1 VGNRARYLAQVAAV
15 AAAYYGTAKLGLDLA
30 FATTSVTAIWPPTGI
45 ALAALVLGGPRLWP
59 GVAVGALL
67 ANVDTGVP
75 AVTVL
80 GITAGNTL
88 EALVGAWLL
97 RHVAG
102 FRPALE
108 TVRDVLA
115 LVLFGAVLST
125 MVSATVGVSSLLIGD
140 EIAFADL
147 PSVWRTWWLGDM
159 GGDLIVAPALLVA
172 ATTRRHIDR
181 PPGSSVEAVVLLA
194 TLTAMSVFVFTQET
208 TVIYMLF
215 PFLIWGAL
223 RFWQPGAAGASLVAA
238 AAATY
243 FTSQGEGPWADLGPD
258 ERLLLAQSFV
268 AVAGISAL
276 LLAAVTRQRSSAV
289 RASQRM
295 AETLQDSLLAPG
307 LPRLPD
313 IETAAYYRAAG
324 RDQRV
329 GGDFYDLFQAGDG
342 SWALTIGDVCGKGS
356 RAAAMTALARYTLRA
371 VAAREQ
377 RPSRVLSL
385 LNEAIV
391 WQRGGE
397 ELCSAA
403 YVRVDLGGPIAE
415 LTVSSG
421 GHPLPIVVRADGDVE
436 QVGESGVLLGVEPEI
451 RLSEHRVV
459 LHPGD
464 ALVLY
469 TDGLTDA
476 FAPHHIVSVPEL
488 KGVLAACAGLSPG
501 EIVKRVERELLA
513 GSRRAPRDD
522 VAVVSLRLAPAA
534 ARAEP
539 QQRPTATVGE
549 IEWAGAVSQ
558 RLSSSPQR

>member
-1 VGNRARYLAQVAAV
+1 
-15 AAAYYGTAKLGLDLA
+15 
-30 FATTSVTAIWPPTGI
+30 
-45 ALAALVLGGPRLWP
+45 
-59 GVAVGALL
+59 
-67 ANVDTGVP
+67 
-75 AVTVL
+75 
-80 GITAGNTL
+80 
-88 EALVGAWLL
+88 VGAWLL
-97 RHVAG
+97 RRVAN

-115 LVLFGAVLST
+115 LVVFGAVLST
-125 MVSATVGVSSLLIGD
+125 MVSATVGVSSLLAGN
-140 EIAFADL
+140 EIDLADV

-159 GGDLIVAPALLVA
+159 GGDLIVAPAILVA
-172 ATTRRHIDR
+172 ASNRRRIDR
-181 PPGSSVEAVVLLA
+181 PPGSLVEAAALLA
-194 TLTAMSVFVFTQET
+194 AVVGMSVFVFSQET
-208 TVIYMLF
+208 ALSYLLIPV
-215 PFLIWGAL
+215 LIWAAL
-223 RFWQPGAAGASLVAA
+223 RFWQPGAVAASLIAA

-243 FTSQGEGPWADLGPD
+243 FTSNDQGPWMNLGED

-276 LLAAVTRQRSSAV
+276 VLAAITRQRANAE

-295 AETLQDSLLAPG
+295 AATLQDSLLAPS
-307 LPRLPD
+307 LPRLPA

-391 WQRGGE
+391 WQLGGE

-403 YVRVDLGGPIAE
+403 YLRLDLGGPTAE
-415 LTVSSG
+415 LTISSG

-436 QVGESGVLLGVEPEI
+436 QVGESGVLLGVDPEI
-451 RLSEHRVV
+451 DLSEHRIA
-459 LHPGD
+459 LRPGD
-464 ALVLY
+464 SLVLY

-488 KGVLAACAGLSPG
+488 KGVLAACAGLAPE
-501 EIVKRVERELLA
+501 EIVRRVEGELLA

-522 VAVVSLRLAPAA
+522 VAVISLRLAPAA
-534 ARAEP
+534 SRAEP
-539 QQRPTATVGE
+539 QQRPGAAVGE
-549 IEWAGAVSQ
+549 IEWAGAASEP
-558 RLSSSPQR
+558 LSS

>member
-1 VGNRARYLAQVAAV
+1 MAGKRARYTAQVAAI
-15 AAAYYGTAKLGLDLA
+15 AAAYYATAKVGLDLA

-59 GVAVGALL
+59 GVALGAFL

-75 AVTVL
+75 AITVL
-80 GITAGNTL
+80 GITLGNTL
-88 EALVGAWLL
+88 EALAGAWLL
-97 RHVAG
+97 KRLAD

-115 LVLFGAVLST
+115 LVAFGAVLST
-125 MVSATVGVSSLLIGD
+125 MISASVGVSSLLLGNEIGFGD
-140 EIAFADL
+140 V
-147 PSVWRTWWLGDM
+147 PTVWRTWWLGDM
-159 GGDLIVAPALLVA
+159 GGDLIVAPALLVI
-172 ATTRRHIDR
+172 ATTRRRTDR
-181 PPGSSVEAVVLLA
+181 PQGSPIEAVALTA
-194 TLTAMSVFVFTQET
+194 GLTAMSIFAFAQDTAVF
-208 TVIYMLF
+208 YLLF
-215 PFLIWGAL
+215 PFLIWAAL
-223 RFWQPGAAGASLVAA
+223 RFWQPGAAAASLIAA
-238 AAATY
+238 AAAVY
-243 FTSQGEGPWADLGPD
+243 FTSRGQGPWADYGPD

-276 LLAAVTRQRSSAV
+276 LLAAVTRQRRNAE
-289 RASQRM
+289 RAAQRM
-295 AETLQDSLLAPG
+295 AATLQDSLLAPD

-313 IETAAYYRAAG
+313 VETAAYYRAAG

-371 VAAREQ
+371 VASREH

-397 ELCSAA
+397 ELCTVT
-403 YVRVDLGGPIAE
+403 YVRLDLGGPTAE
-415 LTVSSG
+415 LTVSSS

-436 QVGESGVLLGVEPEI
+436 QVGEPGLLLGVEPEVYP
-451 RLSEHRVV
+451 SEIGVV

-488 KGVLAACAGLSPG
+488 KGVLAACAGLSPK
-501 EIVKRVERELLA
+501 EIVERVERELLA

-534 ARAEP
+534 RRAGP
-539 QQRPTATVGE
+539 QQRSDAAVGE
-549 IEWAGAVSQ
+549 IEWADAAS
-558 RLSSSPQR
+558 

>member
-1 VGNRARYLAQVAAV
+1 MAGTRARYLAQVLAV
-15 AAAYYGTAKLGLDLA
+15 AAAYFATAKIGLDLA

-59 GVAVGALL
+59 GVALGAFL
-67 ANVDTGVP
+67 ANVDTGVSTL
-75 AVTVL
+75 TVL
-80 GITAGNTL
+80 GITTGNTL
-88 EALVGAWLL
+88 EALAGAWLL
-97 RHVAG
+97 KRVAD

-125 MVSATVGVSSLLIGD
+125 MVSATVGVSSLLAGS
-140 EIAFADL
+140 EIALADAA
-147 PSVWRTWWLGDM
+147 SVWRTWWLGDM
-159 GGDLIVAPALLVA
+159 GGDLIVAPAILVA
-172 ATTRRHIDR
+172 ATNRRQIDR
-181 PPGSSVEAVVLLA
+181 PPGSLAEAVVLLA
-194 TLTAMSVFVFTQET
+194 AVTAMSVFAFSQET
-208 TVIYMLF
+208 AVYYLLF
-215 PFLIWGAL
+215 PVLIWAAL

-238 AAATY
+238 AAAVY
-243 FTSQGEGPWADLGPD
+243 FTSNGEGPWTGLGPD

-276 LLAAVTRQRSSAV
+276 LLAAVTRQRANAE

-295 AETLQDSLLAPG
+295 AATLQDSLLAGG
-307 LPRLPD
+307 LPRLPAV
-313 IETAAYYRAAG
+313 ESAAYYRAAG

-356 RAAAMTALARYTLRA
+356 HAAAMTALARYTLRA

-377 RPSRVLSL
+377 RPGRVLGL

-403 YVRVDLGGPIAE
+403 YVRLDLDTPRAH
-415 LTVSSG
+415 LTVASG

-436 QVGESGVLLGVEPEI
+436 QVGETGVLLGVEPEVSI
-451 RLSEHRVV
+451 PEHHVV
-459 LHPGD
+459 LRPGD
-464 ALVLY
+464 AIVLY

-476 FAPHHIVSVPEL
+476 FAPHHTVSVPEL
-488 KGVLAACAGLSPG
+488 KGVLAACAGQPPA
-501 EIVKRVERELLA
+501 EVVKRVERELLG

-522 VAVVSLRLAPAA
+522 VAVVALRLSPAA
-534 ARAEP
+534 PLAEP
-539 QQRPTATVGE
+539 QQRPATAVGE
-549 IEWAGAVSQ
+549 SEWAGAVSEQ
-558 RLSSSPQR
+558 VSS